1 MEWIQNAYTLQT
13 FCLHFSHINQELP
26 SVGGRHGHRVG
37 FGLEERRRRRRRKGG
52 ESVGNWPLVDFNQE
66 IVCDAEER
74 ERGGRLLDRP
84 KSALG
89 LGAVF
94 VRFAPRG
101 KLGTKEGRRREG
113 SRTGRPDFSSGIR
126 WL

>member
-26 SVGGRHGHRVG
+26 SKRQQTRTPCG
-37 FGLEERRRRRRRKGG
+37 FRFGG

-66 IVCDAEER
+66 IVCDAERGER
-74 ERGGRLLDRP
+74 EREIAG
-84 KSALG
+84 SG

-101 KLGTKEGRRREG
+101 KLGERDEGDRN
-113 SRTGRPDFSSGIR
+113 RTGSRPDFSSEIT
-126 WL
+126 